1 MKLIAV
7 MSIEEYAGELRKIF
21 SEHRVPVFSETEIN
35 GYKLL
40 PEMGEKDNWFS
51 GKHTAVYS
59 HIVFAF
65 VEAQKA
71 DELLSAIQEYCKQR
85 DCANPIR
92 AFQLSVEKFV

>member
-7 MSIEEYAGELRKIF
+7 MSIQEYAGELRKIF

-40 PEMGEKDNWFS
+40 PETGTKDNWFA

-59 HIVFAF
+59 HITFAF
-65 VEAQKA
+65 VESQKA
-71 DELLSAIQEYCKQR
+71 DELLEAIQQYCKQHE
-85 DCANPIR
+85 CANPIR
-92 AFQLSVEKFV
+92 AFQLGVEKFV

>member
-40 PEMGEKDNWFS
+40 PDTRANDNWFA
-51 GKHTAVYS
+51 GKHTSVYS

-65 VEAQKA
+65 VEAKKA
-71 DELLSAIQEYCKQR
+71 DELLEAIQQYCKQHE
-85 DCANPIR
+85 CANPIR
-92 AFQLSVEKFV
+92 AFQLGVEKFV